1 MKAETTSA
9 GAVVASRVCGTPQPV
24 RLDRW
29 LLQGSVHDTG
39 NGCEGHRHRADR
51 TALLRV
57 RDWGSS

>member
-29 LLQGSVHDTG
+29 LLQGSFTTPGTG
-39 NGCEGHRHRADR
+39 VKVIGIEPIGQRC
-51 TALLRV
+51 
-57 RDWGSS
+57 